1 MGSAG
6 QQRGFTFLG
15 LLVTVAVMGLLLTLA
30 ARVWSTTEQREREK
44 QLLFAG
50 HAYRLAIGS
59 YFASGHRFPATL
71 EELLQDERNPI
82 PKHHLRR
89 LYPDPMTGKADW
101 TLVLTPDGQ
110 GIMGVASSAQLAPL
124 KRRNFG
130 FNDQAFTDAD
140 CVCLWQFIYYPNRF
154 ARTGQTTASGGALT
168 PANTQSQA
176 PKSVGNFQPGTISAS
191 PQGGGTPSPFA
202 PNSPFGPSGNT
213 SNLPAD
219 PSDGGDSN

>member
-71 EELLQDERNPI
+71 EELLQDERNP
-82 PKHHLRR
+82 
-89 LYPDPMTGKADW
+89 DP
-101 TLVLTPDGQ
+101 Q
-110 GIMGVASSAQLAPL
+110 
-124 KRRNFG
+124 
-130 FNDQAFTDAD
+130 
-140 CVCLWQFIYYPNRF
+140 
-154 ARTGQTTASGGALT
+154 
-168 PANTQSQA
+168 
-176 PKSVGNFQPGTISAS
+176 AS
-191 PQGGGTPSPFA
+191 PA
-202 PNSPFGPSGNT
+202 AAISG
-213 SNLPAD
+213 SR
-219 PSDGGDSN
+219 